1 MVGTTIPKKPF
12 YKTKDAGPASIDILS
27 DSSTIKSE
35 IGTPI
40 LGVQMFQKIFKNHHF
55 GKLDF
60 IVGQVDDFKGKKVF
74 QL

>member
-12 YKTKDAGPASIDILS
+12 YKTKDAGPASIDILA

-40 LGVQMFQKIFKNHHF
+40 LGVQMFQKIF
-55 GKLDF
+55 
-60 IVGQVDDFKGKKVF
+60 
-74 QL
+74 